1 MNHDPRKA
9 IRQAM
14 MIARRQAAYGGQQSY
29 PGYMPINPLTGLP
42 DNEAQDG
49 SNDPGTPGPPG
60 APSTGDFGKD
70 VAGFAEAAGPALG
83 GMAIGGLMGGP
94 AGAVMGGVASTMA
107 QGLAE
112 ALGLSAPASAPPGG
126 FASVAGNVAQTQM
139 GMTPTSNPAAAFGA
153 ALTGPAAPADQED
166 ADQGKAEA
174 AAQAAAD
181 AATSADNTNSMSM
194 AATTDAAAD
203 SDGGTNGDSGGAGG
217 NGGGDGFARGGDVKG
232 SMDPAPITAYHTTY
246 EPFEE
251 YDWSKLGEG
260 TAVNST
266 DDDPDS
272 WAMTLARIGPWAHQ
286 YPLNKQMGYGVSM
299 PVSISGKG
307 KAFDSLD
314 SLHAA
319 VKKTGGVESFRKLLL
334 AKGFEHVAVKDE
346 EFGKNKSYVA
356 LHPGAFSV
364 KRGGDGFARGGD
376 VKGSMDPRSLPGIHL
391 RTNHRFADGGPVQPP
406 QDENVRIDDPIIGYH
421 GTPHKFDSFDPS
433 KIGTGEGTQFEGH
446 GMYLAEKENVAQW
459 YRDNLISPY
468 VKRAQEE
475 SLIGLPYELQSKAH
489 WLLHNQKATPEL
501 TAQILSNTKDAE
513 HLGQDKLLDFLN
525 EAKKTTL
532 PTGHMYEVA
541 IHAKP
546 EDFLDWDKP
555 LSEQHPNIISKLKNA
570 VNANKNLENYLSN
583 LEKYTGADVV
593 RLKNLVP
600 ISLVEDAV
608 REKIKA
614 APSSNLYYK
623 NRQAALNNPLEYVD
637 DYTLSKVLLAYGISP
652 NSTEKTIN
660 GQQYFEGNFSK
671 AIEAA
676 GIPGVRYLD
685 AFSRK
690 EPLIGSSNYVVFHP
704 KHLEIKRRYA
714 EGGEITPPRDL
725 GADPAVQRAMDA
737 TAPFSVSNPMAVF
750 PKPQRMWE
758 GQRPGGAYL
767 SMPAK
772 EDITGHKAAQAE
784 IGVQPGGKPYF
795 NVSKDAIE
803 QTGSPGRGS
812 ATVKTNLFKQKAGWK
827 WSQAPEGHENTSTLV
842 SVEHRGK
849 HHYALNTQFPK
860 GVDLARYE
868 DAPSEPRLRP
878 TTKGN
883 VELGEQV
890 GTILVRGKEHPVYRN
905 VIVRNAGGA
914 VGYDDGGRI
923 GNDPTVQQALD
934 ITQQVQPTAPQMAR
948 QVITQSPK
956 LAATFQTENRPSVI
970 VSPRPGKVGGPPV
983 QREAPEGMP
992 EGFMQEE
999 REPWS
1004 FATPNIIGSSQPPP
1018 IQHPV
1023 FNEPRMEKITNATKQ
1038 IFKNKDFHGLVRDLT
1053 GLQGLTIKPTVGT
1066 WKNEMEPSFI
1076 LSHPDMTDDHA
1087 KTLAHLLGFGFQ
1099 QDATVQVKH
1108 NPETEEGIPAMLA
1121 GSGKKLTPEQVD
1133 AIHREATKHGMDFTI
1148 TGDGK
1153 AAKFLHFGD
1162 EEDLPNFM
1170 GKVQSI
1176 SNVANIPELYTAR
1189 TAGDL
1194 IDAQAYLN
1202 GIFRGAGGKDGDQ
1215 TGAGRSP
1222 DLFRR
1227 VVDHVLAPYAKAVA
1241 GEGYRLSP
1249 ERLAQTHALTDE
1261 EREHVR
1267 GALYPGKKDDRTTI
1281 PLMTG
1286 EEQLDVRP
1294 TGERGRASVGD
1305 VLYALQNRAAAKGQ
1319 IDPGDFSDNAKKDI
1333 AQNIANE
1340 VAYHVQNSEKS
1351 AIGWYDDALKGAM
1364 SQYAGRFPELETD
1377 PQKRMLFHAIL
1388 GITSQGND
1396 VYSNSIHAMRLYD
1409 QIQNGGK
1416 SLPEAVGNLK
1426 GSFGDKTRA
1435 IETNLLKLHHLL
1447 DNNGYARMSNLFNQ
1461 TKTVGEWNK
1470 ILREDKSLLGPGND
1484 QLKMRGGSGQKVTG
1498 WMVFGP
1504 KIGSFINNL
1513 HGDYSTLT
1521 ADLWFSRTWNR
1532 LLGHNFIHTPL
1543 AEAKQYR
1550 DFRDAL
1556 RAEYYSSNPNVGVSP
1571 IPKTEDGKL
1580 VYDKKGRPEPWEYGS
1595 DTPALG
1601 KEEFDDLLNDP
1612 DKMLNF
1618 AQDITKRYR
1627 DSQFKE
1633 KSDLRR
1639 RAKNWVE
1646 NRELPVAAPRGDLE
1660 RQFQQDTVEEAQR
1673 LLKKKHGMNISVAD
1687 IQAALWFHEKEL
1699 FGKLGVASEKA
1710 QPADYA
1716 DAARRTNQLIDSG
1729 ELYRVKSK
1737 EKAKKVKPQ
1746 EEFASGGMTLP
1757 MRDSSIIDRALR
1769 LTSSNR
1775 PMFALADLFQRQLRG
1790 RP

>member
-14 MIARRQAAYGGQQSY
+14 MIARRQAANGGFY
-29 PGYMPINPLTGLP
+29 ENL
-42 DNEAQDG
+42 G
-49 SNDPGTPGPPG
+49 SNLATPRTFYPSDFSAPTPFQPPAFNPATDPSRIVNERMRALQAGQNPPQDDAYPDQDTGRYGSDGGGNSEAPGSQGPSGAPGTGN
-60 APSTGDFGKD
+60 FGQD
-70 VAGFAEAAGPALG
+70 LAGFAQAAGPALG
-83 GMAIGGLMGGP
+83 GMAIGGMMGGP
-94 AGAVMGGVASTMA
+94 VGAAMGAMAGLGVMGAMGS
-107 QGLAE
+107 
-112 ALGLSAPASAPPGG
+112 PASDPNA
-126 FASVAGNVAQTQM
+126 N
-139 GMTPTSNPAAAFGA
+139 AAAA
-153 ALTGPAAPADQED
+153 AAATQSDMD
-166 ADQGKAEA
+166 
-174 AAQAAAD
+174 AQAAAD
-181 AATSADNTNSMSM
+181 AAAAAADNANSMSD
-194 AATTDAAAD
+194 AATADAAGPGDAGD
-203 SDGGTNGDSGGAGG
+203 AGDGGDG
-217 NGGGDGFARGGDVKG
+217 GGGDGGDGG
-232 SMDPAPITAYHTTY
+232 
-246 EPFEE
+246 
-251 YDWSKLGEG
+251 
-260 TAVNST
+260 
-266 DDDPDS
+266 
-272 WAMTLARIGPWAHQ
+272 
-286 YPLNKQMGYGVSM
+286 
-299 PVSISGKG
+299 
-307 KAFDSLD
+307 
-314 SLHAA
+314 
-319 VKKTGGVESFRKLLL
+319 GG
-334 AKGFEHVAVKDE
+334 
-346 EFGKNKSYVA
+346 
-356 LHPGAFSV
+356 
-364 KRGGDGFARGGD
+364 GGDGGGGDGGGAGEWRGGAIG
-376 VKGSMDPRSLPGIHL
+376 KAEGGSATGGRMDPRMLPGIHL
-391 RTNHRFADGGPVQPP
+391 KTNHRFADGGTVGQ
-406 QDENVRIDDPIIGYH
+406 QDEDVGFDAYH
-421 GTPHKFDSFDPS
+421 GSPHEFDQFDIG
-433 KIGTGEGTQFEGH
+433 KIGTGYGGQMYGH
-446 GMYLAEKENVAQW
+446 GLYFAEDENVARA
-459 YRDNLISPY
+459 YRDELSTPLGTKGQIY
-468 VKRAQEE
+468 HVRVKAD
-475 SLIGLPYELQSKAH
+475 
-489 WLLHNQKATPEL
+489 PE
-501 TAQILSNTKDAE
+501 
-513 HLGQDKLLDFLN
+513 H
-525 EAKKTTL
+525 
-532 PTGHMYEVA
+532 
-541 IHAKP
+541 
-546 EDFLDWDKP
+546 FLDWDAP
-555 LSEQHPNIISKLKNA
+555 LSQQHPK
-570 VNANKNLENYLSN
+570 
-583 LEKYTGADVV
+583 T
-593 RLKNLVP
+593 
-600 ISLVEDAV
+600 VE
-608 REKIKA
+608 
-614 APSSNLYYK
+614 
-623 NRQAALNNPLEYVD
+623 ALNRAFPSAM
-637 DYTLSKVLLAYGISP
+637 DYWRSVEGKAGDS
-652 NSTEKTIN
+652 
-660 GQQYFEGNFSK
+660 GNFFHRIAVKDISGDTGEGHDQVAK
-671 AIEAA
+671 KFRDA
-676 GIPGVRYLD
+676 GIPGIRYFD
-685 AFSRK
+685 ANSTPGDVTR
-690 EPLIGSSNYVVFHP
+690 NYVVFDHN
-704 KHLEIKRRYA
+704 LIETKRRYA
-714 EGGEITPPRDL
+714 DGGEITPPRDL
-725 GADPAVQRAMDA
+725 GADPTVQR
-737 TAPFSVSNPMAVF
+737 
-750 PKPQRMWE
+750 
-758 GQRPGGAYL
+758 
-767 SMPAK
+767 
-772 EDITGHKAAQAE
+772 
-784 IGVQPGGKPYF
+784 
-795 NVSKDAIE
+795 
-803 QTGSPGRGS
+803 
-812 ATVKTNLFKQKAGWK
+812 
-827 WSQAPEGHENTSTLV
+827 
-842 SVEHRGK
+842 
-849 HHYALNTQFPK
+849 
-860 GVDLARYE
+860 
-868 DAPSEPRLRP
+868 
-878 TTKGN
+878 
-883 VELGEQV
+883 
-890 GTILVRGKEHPVYRN
+890 
-905 VIVRNAGGA
+905 
-914 VGYDDGGRI
+914 
-923 GNDPTVQQALD
+923 ALD
-934 ITQQVQPTAPQMAR
+934 ITRQAQPTAPQMA
-948 QVITQSPK
+948 QQAIAQSPK
-956 LAATFQTENRPSVI
+956 LASTFQAENRPSVI

-992 EGFMQEE
+992 EDFMQE

-1004 FATPNIIGSSQPPP
+1004 FATPNIIGSSQPSP

-1053 GLQGLTIKPTVGT
+1053 GLQGLTITPTVGT

-1170 GKVQSI
+1170 GKVRSI
-1176 SNVANIPELYTAR
+1176 SNAANLPELYTAR

-1202 GIFRGAGGKDGDQ
+1202 GIFRGAGGEDGDQ

-1227 VVDHVLAPYAKAVA
+1227 IVNHVLAPYAKAVA

-1249 ERLAQTHALTDE
+1249 ERLAETYALNDE

-1267 GALYPGKKDDRTTI
+1267 GALYPGKKEDRTTI

-1319 IDPGDFSDNAKKDI
+1319 IDPGDFSDSAKKDI
-1333 AQNIANE
+1333 AQNIAKE
-1340 VAYHVQNSEKS
+1340 VAYHVQNSDKS

-1364 SQYAGRFPELETD
+1364 SQYAGRFPELGTD
-1377 PQKRMLFHAIL
+1377 PQKTMLFHAIL

-1447 DNNGYARMSNLFNQ
+1447 ENNGYDRMSDLFNQ

-1484 QLKMRGGSGQKVTG
+1484 QLKMQGGSGQKVTG

-1595 DTPALG
+1595 DAPALG

-1627 DSQFKE
+1627 DSQFKD

-1639 RAKNWVE
+1639 RAKNWIE

-1673 LLKKKHGMNISVAD
+1673 LLKKKYGMNISVAD

-1716 DAARRTNQLIDSG
+1716 DAARRTISLIDSG
-1729 ELYRVKSK
+1729 DLYRVKSK
-1737 EKAKKVKPQ
+1737 EKAKKAKPQ
-1746 EEFASGGMTLP
+1746 EQFASGGMTPP
-1757 MRDSSIIDRALR
+1757 MRDSAIVDRALR

-1775 PMFALADLFQRQLRG
+1775 PMVALADLFQRQLRG
-1790 RP
+1790 RPPS